1 MAIPSNSEGE
11 SLNDLVER
19 TLDRRALPLAARVLR
34 VSKRPK
40 RLALGPTKTSAGT
53 LRRVVLPMFTWDQE
67 RISLLLSE
75 ICPSEEDQI
84 DKTVPGPILGCLIGK
99 ADVFT
104 FDENDV
110 VKRLQPKLKAEW
122 FPWKDKSQWEA
133 VLGNPSV
140 AKVYLDVLYET
151 IQRRKLES
159 ESEVIE
165 NTYLPD
171 ESSRAR
177 PLAGMFSAVNLPPNL
192 GQQEYVPLLHPELH
206 GHRLLRRR
214 AWKPKPFRLDDYFD
228 KAQLETASSSGES
241 LMIKT
246 YLAYEPD
253 QQLLLPAALQ
263 EWLPDDHLAYFIS
276 DVVDQLDMS
285 KVTARYE
292 RERRGGPPYH
302 PRMMVKVLLYG
313 YCVGVASSRRIAQRL
328 HEDIAFRVLA
338 ANNTPDFR
346 TISDFRKDNVD
357 ALSGLFVQVLALC
370 QQAGLVKLGH
380 VALDGT
386 KVKANASKHK
396 AMSYQRM
403 KEKAAQLAAE
413 VAELLRQA
421 QAADDEEDRRY
432 GKDKRG
438 DELPEELAFRERRLE
453 KIREAMAALEAEAQA
468 AAEQAEAEGGKHP
481 GVPDDKA
488 QRNFTDTES
497 RIIPAPGGKDFLQ
510 AYNCQAVV
518 DSAHQ
523 VIVAARATNQTSDK
537 QQAAAMMEETIDN
550 VGAVPREVS
559 ADAGYYSAKAVG
571 ELYALGVDPFVAP
584 EQTRHGRV
592 VPPAPR
598 GRIPSHLSP
607 RDRMRRKLQTR
618 RGRQRYALRMQTV
631 EPVFGQIK
639 QGRGFRQF
647 LLRGLEKVNGE
658 WSLICTGHNLLKLFR
673 FGVNLHRKARV
684 DGPAQRIR
692 NFAEV
697 VSTALFAKLSGAGRG
712 NRQN

>member
-1 MAIPSNSEGE
+1 M
-11 SLNDLVER
+11 
-19 TLDRRALPLAARVLR
+19 
-34 VSKRPK
+34 SK
-40 RLALGPTKTSAGT
+40 
-53 LRRVVLPMFTWDQE
+53 
-67 RISLLLSE
+67 
-75 ICPSEEDQI
+75 
-84 DKTVPGPILGCLIGK
+84 
-99 ADVFT
+99 
-104 FDENDV
+104 
-110 VKRLQPKLKAEW
+110 
-122 FPWKDKSQWEA
+122 
-133 VLGNPSV
+133 
-140 AKVYLDVLYET
+140 
-151 IQRRKLES
+151 
-159 ESEVIE
+159 
-165 NTYLPD
+165 TYLP
-171 ESSRAR
+171 
-177 PLAGMFSAVNLPPNL
+177 
-192 GQQEYVPLLHPELH
+192 
-206 GHRLLRRR
+206 
-214 AWKPKPFRLDDYFD
+214 
-228 KAQLETASSSGES
+228 
-241 LMIKT
+241 
-246 YLAYEPD
+246 YEPD

-285 KVTARYE
+285 EVTARYE

-346 TISDFRKDNVD
+346 TISDFRKDNLD
-357 ALSGLFVQVLALC
+357 ALSGLLVQVLALC

-438 DELPEELAFRERRLE
+438 DELPEELAFREGRLE
-453 KIREAMAALEAEAQA
+453 KIREAMAALEAEAQAAAEQAEAQA

-523 VIVAARATNQTSDK
+523 VIEAARATNQTSDK

-559 ADAGYYSAKAVG
+559 ADAGYYSAKAVD

-673 FGVNLHRKARV
+673 FGVNLHRKARA

-697 VSTALFAKLSGAGRG
+697 VSTALFAKLSGGRLG
-712 NRQN
+712 QPAKLVVAIHWR